1 MPSSSFIN
9 RDQVVMKLIKY
20 RCKLAERQ
28 AERDQKNEFIS
39 RQSLNNRGGK
49 INDELY
55 ECFPPRNRWCGIG
68 RERQRLDT
76 LARNEKRLRCTY
88 LKAKRKRSKEQWY
101 VKLCQKADKI
111 VELVYGKRRGIAP
124 PKVTVIE
131 KKRVRKNDVECIV
144 CRPVCSFPL
153 NLKIIFSLLN
163 KYLTEL
169 FDSYFH
175 DCSYAFRKPTRQKH
189 TLQHLNA
196 VEAIRDYRKKH
207 SGMELY
213 VAECDM
219 QKFYDTI
226 SHRIVKERFGT
237 LLDKAK
243 REKRIG
249 RFEAAIARKW
259 FFYYVDCFDFISD
272 VFVHNQKQADHP
284 FWKNIKNKSGCRCRI
299 EWVDK
304 ALLNRKQAKKI
315 KHRVGVPQ
323 GGALSGLIANIVM
336 HSVDNKVLE
345 SIGEKDMIYCRFCD
359 DMILIGED
367 KNEVVATFDTYN
379 TAIAASK
386 LIAHPNQPIVLTH
399 MREFWKGKTRGPYKW
414 AEEGSGVYPWIT
426 FVGFDINWCGNLRIR
441 KSSFLKQM
449 EKQTRI
455 ANDLLLPYKKGK
467 MPRYCAA
474 TTLTSLKN
482 RLIAAS
488 VGRVT
493 LWNYNN
499 NPNIHSWMSAF
510 SLLDK
515 NAWSEK
521 QMRELDRHRQ
531 QVLARA
537 KKTLSGIQCTNV
549 KKAVNN
555 RGSDSEQFS
564 FSGCPFSYYGQC
576 FDYKKKE

>member
-1 MPSSSFIN
+1 M
-9 RDQVVMKLIKY
+9 MKLIKY

-55 ECFPPRNRWCGIG
+55 ECFPPRKRWCGIG

-153 NLKIIFSLLN
+153 DLKIIFSLLN

-207 SGMELY
+207 SDMELY

-226 SHRIVKERFGT
+226 SHRIVKERFGA

-284 FWKNIKNKSGCRCRI
+284 FWKNIKNKNGCRCRI
-299 EWVDK
+299 EWVEQ

-549 KKAVNN
+549 KKGVNN

>member
-1 MPSSSFIN
+1 M
-9 RDQVVMKLIKY
+9 
-20 RCKLAERQ
+20 
-28 AERDQKNEFIS
+28 
-39 RQSLNNRGGK
+39 
-49 INDELY
+49 
-55 ECFPPRNRWCGIG
+55 
-68 RERQRLDT
+68 
-76 LARNEKRLRCTY
+76 
-88 LKAKRKRSKEQWY
+88 
-101 VKLCQKADKI
+101 KLCQKADKI

-153 NLKIIFSLLN
+153 DLKIIFSLLN

-207 SGMELY
+207 SDMELY

-226 SHRIVKERFGT
+226 SHRIVKERFGA

-345 SIGEKDMIYCRFCD
+345 SIGEKNMIYCRFCD

-379 TAIAASK
+379 TTIAASK

-414 AEEGSGVYPWIT
+414 AEEGNGVYRWIT

-449 EKQTRI
+449 QKQTRI
-455 ANDLLLPYKKGK
+455 ANELLLPYKKGK

-549 KKAVNN
+549 KKGVNY

>member
-1 MPSSSFIN
+1 MPSPSFIN

-55 ECFPPRNRWCGIG
+55 ECFPPRKRWCGIG

-153 NLKIIFSLLN
+153 DLKIIFSLLN

-207 SGMELY
+207 SDMELY

-226 SHRIVKERFGT
+226 SHRIVKERFGA

-345 SIGEKDMIYCRFCD
+345 SIGEKNMIYCRFCD

-379 TAIAASK
+379 TTIAASK

-414 AEEGSGVYPWIT
+414 AEEGNGVYPWIT

-449 EKQTRI
+449 QKQTRI
-455 ANDLLLPYKKGK
+455 ANELLLPYKKGK

-549 KKAVNN
+549 KKGVNY

>member
-28 AERDQKNEFIS
+28 AERDQKNEFVS

>member
-1 MPSSSFIN
+1 MPSSFFID

-20 RCKLAERQ
+20 RCKLAEQQ
-28 AERDQKNEFIS
+28 AERDQKNEFVS
-39 RQSLNNRGGK
+39 RQSLHNRVGR
-49 INDELY
+49 INDGLY
-55 ECFPPRNRWCGIG
+55 DLFPPRKRWCGIG

-88 LKAKRKRSKEQWY
+88 LKAKRRGCKEEWY
-101 VKLCQKADKI
+101 LKLCEKADEI
-111 VELVYGKRRGIAP
+111 VQRVYRKRQGIAP

-131 KKRVRKNDVECIV
+131 KKRQRKNDVDYIV

-153 NLKIIFSLLN
+153 DLKIIFSLLN
-163 KYLTEL
+163 KYLTDL
-169 FDSYFH
+169 FDPYFH
-175 DCSYAFRKPTRQKH
+175 DCSYAFRKPSRQNH

-196 VEAIRDYRKKH
+196 VEAIREYRIKH
-207 SGMELY
+207 SNKELY

-226 SHRIVKERFGT
+226 SHRIVKERFRA

-249 RFEAAIARKW
+249 RFAAAMARKW
-259 FFYYVDCFDFISD
+259 FFYYVDCFDFISN
-272 VFVHNQKQADHP
+272 VLVHNQKQADHP
-284 FWKNIKNKSGCRCRI
+284 FWKNIKNQNGCRCRI
-299 EWVDK
+299 ELVEK
-304 ALLNRKQAKKI
+304 ALLDRKQAKKK

-336 HSVDNKVLE
+336 HSVDTKVLE

-367 KNEVVATFDTYN
+367 KNEVVATFESYN
-379 TAIAASK
+379 SAIAASK
-386 LIAHPNQPIVLTH
+386 LIAHPNQPIVLEH

-414 AEEGSGVYPWIT
+414 AQGGSDAYPWIT

-441 KSSFLKQM
+441 NSSFLKQM

-455 ANDLLLPYKKGK
+455 ANDLLLPYEKGK

-474 TTLTSLKN
+474 TILTSLKK

-488 VGRVT
+488 VGRIE
-493 LWNYNN
+493 LWNYSNN
-499 NPNIHSWMSAF
+499 ANIHSWMSAF

-515 NAWSEK
+515 NPWSEK

-531 QVLARA
+531 KVLARA
-537 KKTLSGIQCTNV
+537 KKTLSGIHCSNR
-549 KKAVNN
+549 KKEVNY
-555 RGSDSEQFS
+555 RGNNSEQFS

-576 FDYKKKE
+576 FDYKS